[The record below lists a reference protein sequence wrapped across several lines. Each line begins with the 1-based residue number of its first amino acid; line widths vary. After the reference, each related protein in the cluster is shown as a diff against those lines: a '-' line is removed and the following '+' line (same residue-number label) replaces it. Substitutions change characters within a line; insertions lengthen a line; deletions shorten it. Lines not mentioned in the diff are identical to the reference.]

1 MKARSFAALVIAV
14 LSAAACTITP
24 RASPPAKV
32 FDVTSPLQQTTDC
45 TVAQLN
51 KAMSH
56 ETKARGE
63 QEPIPP
69 VTHAVRVVDQDKVVE
84 VFPQYPTN
92 IGELYFV
99 RLSAQQNGTHVE
111 LFSTLG
117 VTKLVEGAL
126 SSCVGGSKPGAPPKK

>member
-1 MKARSFAALVIAV
+1 MKARSFAALLIA
-14 LSAAACTITP
+14 SMSAACTITP

-32 FDVTSPLQQTTDC
+32 FDAKTPLQQTSDC

-56 ETKARGE
+56 ETKPRGE

-69 VTHAVRVVDQDKVVE
+69 ANHAVRVVDQDKVLE
-84 VFPQYPTN
+84 VFPQFPTD

-117 VTKLVEGAL
+117 VVKQVEGAL
-126 SSCVGGSKPGAPPKK
+126 SPCIGASKPNAPKKK

>member
-1 MKARSFAALVIAV
+1 MKARSFAALLIAA
-14 LSAAACTITP
+14 LSAACTITP

-32 FDVTSPLQQTTDC
+32 FDVKAPLQQTSDC
-45 TVAQLN
+45 LVAQLN

-69 VTHAVRVVDQDKVVE
+69 ATHAIRVVDQDKVLE

-99 RLSAQQNGTHVE
+99 RLSAQESGTHIE

-117 VTKLVEGAL
+117 VAKQVEGAL
-126 SSCVGGSKPGAPPKK
+126 SPCTGGSKPSTPAKK